1 MIRVVLAE
9 DQAMVRGAF
18 AGLLDLE
25 PDIEVVA
32 VAEDGEQ
39 GLAAVAEYE
48 PDILL
53 TDIEMPGMTGLELA
67 SRLKDH
73 PTVRVVIVTTFAR
86 SGYLRRALDAG
97 VSGYVLKDSPIDVLA
112 DTLRRVAAGN
122 RVIAPELAVSAW
134 AGSDPLTDRERE
146 VLREVGE
153 GHHNIEIAQR
163 LHLAEGVRQG
173 PGNGIP
179 VARARSWN
187 HEPDVTHARRRSLVR
202 ARSSMR
208 IDLPSRLDHD
218 A

>member
-39 GLAAVAEYE
+39 GLAAVAEHR

-67 SRLKDH
+67 SRLKDD
-73 PTVRVVIVTTFAR
+73 TVRVVIVTTFAR

-97 VSGYVLKDSPIDVLA
+97 VSGYVLKDSPIGDLA

-134 AGSDPLTDRERE
+134 GGSDPLTDRERE

-153 GHHNIEIAQR
+153 GIPNSEIAER
-163 LHLAEGVRQG
+163 LHLAEGTVRNYLSSAIVKLG
-173 PGNGIP
+173 
-179 VARARSWN
+179 ARNRTEAFAKAQ
-187 HEPDVTHARRRSLVR
+187 EMGYL
-202 ARSSMR
+202 
-208 IDLPSRLDHD
+208 
-218 A
+218 